1 MFKWTASKIQKEAD
15 FAFLE
20 EGIFLW
26 VINWKL
32 IPPHIALSKNGRYF
46 SVTIKEA
53 QVDKEIQALTRLFEK
68 KQKPVFFVRFNARI
82 QLEERE
88 LKEGFQIELSVGRT
102 CLEPVN
108 KVLFGDAE
116 QFGTV
121 ADLLAAL
128 DASGLIKSVHVPTY
142 TNEDQIGV
150 FEYSKKTVAGFINS
164 KRLENAI
171 TK

>member
-1 MFKWTASKIQKEAD
+1 MFRWTASKIQKEAD
-15 FAFLE
+15 FVFLE

-53 QVDKEIQALTRLFEK
+53 QVDKGIQALTRLFEK
-68 KQKPVFFVRFNARI
+68 KKKPVLFVRFNARI

-88 LKEGFQIELSVGRT
+88 LKESFQIDLSDGRT

-108 KVLFGDAE
+108 KVLFGNYE
-116 QFGTV
+116 QFDTV
-121 ADLLAAL
+121 ADLLVAL
-128 DASGLIKSVHVPTY
+128 DTSGLIKSVHVPAY
-142 TNEDQIGV
+142 TKEDQIGV
-150 FEYSKKTVAGFINS
+150 LEYSKETVAGFIDL

-171 TK
+171 KE